1 MLHTAGKEELET
13 PADGIHG
20 SMNAIQTKT
29 AFLPDY
35 DFKKSNEAGESEAAW
50 GSVSA
55 GKSLA
60 GVLGGLMTLG
70 VAGMLGFALRK
81 KSRVVLEPQN

>member
-1 MLHTAGKEELET
+1 M
-13 PADGIHG
+13 
-20 SMNAIQTKT
+20 SVIQTKT

-35 DFKKSNEAGESEAAW
+35 DFKKSEETEAAW
-50 GSVSA
+50 GSVNA

-70 VAGMLGFALRK
+70 VVGMLGFALRK
-81 KSRVVLEPQN
+81 KSGVVLESQN